1 MKDAQDPNRVIRFLR
16 INGVYM
22 ALAVSLLA
30 IGGVVAASLSE
41 SLLSTPSKTETEE
54 RVEQTVTGQKDTR
67 TTTAT
72 QSTTTKK
79 TTTTQE
85 HESTPELYVF
95 PLSNTV
101 QKSFSIEMPLYSE
114 TMGDWRLHTGVD
126 FAGEEGQK
134 VKAMARGTI
143 ASVTDDSIWGK
154 KVVIDHGVG
163 VESHYYGVL
172 SKVEEGD
179 TVDVGTL
186 IGTLAEIP
194 CESAQSPHLHLE
206 VYVDGKP
213 VDPISV
219 IGLEVRYSDTME

>member
-1 MKDAQDPNRVIRFLR
+1 MNGAQEPKRAIRFLR
-16 INGVYM
+16 GNGVYI

-30 IGGVVAASLSE
+30 VGGVVTASFSK
-41 SLLSTPSKTETEE
+41 SLLSTPPKTESEE

-67 TTTAT
+67 TTTTSQTAT
-72 QSTTTKK
+72 TSTAATA
-79 TTTTQE
+79 QVQD
-85 HESTPELYVF
+85 STPELYVF

-101 QKSFSIEMPLYSE
+101 QKSYSVEMPLYSD

-126 FAGEEGQK
+126 FAGKEGQK

-143 ASVTDDSIWGK
+143 ASVTEDSIWGK

-163 VESHYYGVL
+163 VESHYYGVH
-172 SKVEEGD
+172 SKLEEGD
-179 TVDVGTL
+179 TVEAGSL

-194 CESAQSPHLHLE
+194 CELAQSPHLHLE

-213 VDPISV
+213 VDPVSV